1 MDLFP
6 KSDHDNKHEDAMIK
20 VDFLEI
26 PTFKSCF
33 SLLSFTFTCFLKTT
47 LAIFEQFLYLMYFS
61 EWIQEF
67 FRNRRQLSCCFQGL
81 DFHHIFSPSVTNHA
95 LPHQKVIKENCIQK
109 NSLWQSL
116 SCEPAVPFQDV
127 VWIFS
132 SYSSAV
138 YFQSPGHHP
147 VFIFSKIA
155 REKVIIFCS

>member
-1 MDLFP
+1 MIWCFIILKDLNLFP

-33 SLLSFTFTCFLKTT
+33 SLFFFHIYLLFENNPCYIW
-47 LAIFEQFLYLMYFS
+47 AISISHVFQNEFKKM
-61 EWIQEF
+61 F

-116 SCEPAVPFQDV
+116 SCEPWGSLPRCGLDF
-127 VWIFS
+127 
-132 SYSSAV
+132 
-138 YFQSPGHHP
+138 
-147 VFIFSKIA
+147 
-155 REKVIIFCS
+155 